1 MKICLKRRIQ
11 LDKGKT
17 LQKHQEG
24 FILGIHWSEDGKFQ
38 YYVDF
43 GKEGSYIVESSECD
57 ILNAT

>member
-1 MKICLKRRIQ
+1 MRICLKRQVQ

-24 FILGIHWSEDGKFQ
+24 YLTGIHWTDKGVFY

-43 GKEGSYIVESSECD
+43 GKEGVHTVESSECD
-57 ILNAT
+57 VLNL

>member
-1 MKICLKRRIQ
+1 MRICLKRKISVGN
-11 LDKGKT
+11 KS